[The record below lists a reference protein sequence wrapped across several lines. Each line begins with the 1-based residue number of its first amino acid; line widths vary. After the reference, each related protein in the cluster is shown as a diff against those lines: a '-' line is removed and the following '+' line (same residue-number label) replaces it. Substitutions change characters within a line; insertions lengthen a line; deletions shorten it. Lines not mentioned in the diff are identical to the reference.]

1 MHSEPV
7 THIQTPTA
15 ADPAEVIKTGIATWR
30 AFAFDLPR
38 RIAAETMR
46 FAGHRLQAQAD
57 HLAALA
63 GCGSLKDAVEL
74 QTGFLTKGVA
84 DYQTEATTRSHD
96 FTEAAC
102 AEAA

>member
-1 MHSEPV
+1 MHPEHA

-15 ADPAEVIKTGIATWR
+15 ADPAELIKTGIGTWR
-30 AFAFDLPR
+30 AFAVDLPL

-46 FAGHRLQAQAD
+46 FTGHRLQAQAD

-74 QTGFLTKGVA
+74 QTAFLTKGVA
-84 DYQTEATTRSHD
+84 DYKTEATTLSHD
-96 FTEAAC
+96 VTEAAF
-102 AEAA
+102 AKAA